1 MNLGTYTWAMIDK
14 GILELLGPRGVRTLV
29 MNRAVPLV
37 RSWQTGTVHDYA
49 LMLQIAVIAGL
60 F

>member
-1 MNLGTYTWAMIDK
+1 MVDK
-14 GILELLGPRGVRTLV
+14 GLLEVLGPRGVQNVIAL
-29 MNRAVPLV
+29 RAVPTS
-37 RSWQTGTVHDYA
+37 RQWQTGTVHDYA